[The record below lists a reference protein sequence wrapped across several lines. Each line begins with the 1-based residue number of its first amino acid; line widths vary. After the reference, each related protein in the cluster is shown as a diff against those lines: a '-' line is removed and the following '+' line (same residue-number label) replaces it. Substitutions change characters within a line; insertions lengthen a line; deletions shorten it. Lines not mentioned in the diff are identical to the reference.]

1 MHGVTKTKEPFTD
14 LVFAPIWASES
25 IRTCTV
31 LSGQEYSPSRERHV
45 FQKCCSS
52 AHMRETSSERAIDLE
67 KYELAHDKERE
78 SETLA
83 ELQAEEEGSRVCRSL
98 QDGGFNTNVCIS
110 PTTPKLRLLG
120 LQLPD
125 RFFPKVQPRRWRD
138 CRSTAE
144 TTNFSCW
151 LRGQPPSSAKNDP
164 SWFWARYFWCFS
176 LIYRRFLPGQRSFI
190 H

>member
-125 RFFPKVQPRRWRD
+125 RFFSQSPT
-138 CRSTAE
+138 STMKRLQI
-144 TTNFSCW
+144 NS
-151 LRGQPPSSAKNDP
+151 RNDK
-164 SWFWARYFWCFS
+164 FQLLTARPTP
-176 LIYRRFLPGQRSFI
+176 FLC
-190 H
+190 